1 MEKPNYTFEGSG
13 APEAKLK
20 PRPEDLTVS
29 LAKFGA
35 RVSKAAMIY
44 IQSVQKSKEPEIPV
58 AINGSESAKV
68 KIDSPDS
75 PFTLRMN
82 GKKRGFDIVD
92 NAGIVISTGML
103 LTSPSN

>member
-20 PRPEDLTVS
+20 PRTEDLSQS

-35 RVSKAAMIY
+35 KVSSAAMIY
-44 IQSVQKSKEPEIPV
+44 IQSLQKSPEPECSILM
-58 AINGSESAKV
+58 GSQSTKI

-75 PFTLRMN
+75 PFTLRLN
-82 GKKRGFDIVD
+82 GIRRGFDIVD